1 VRRAL
6 EVGVLSGY
14 AAAGAMA
21 AGIAVA
27 LGRDPFTT
35 SSWVDLDGSERIVW
49 SVALGGVLAALTIVT
64 TRVVAR
70 RTRAVRALHEALRPA
85 VRDADGLTIACMAL
99 ASGIGEELL
108 FRGLLVPIVGVTLSA
123 LAFGFLHQVRGTA
136 RWVWASWAFGMGILF
151 GLAFVITGSLVGPIV
166 AHVAI
171 NFANLRFIRDTEP
184 GGYSRSPLSPPSPHA
199 TP

>member
-14 AAAGAMA
+14 AAAGAIA

-27 LGRDPFTT
+27 LGQDPLTT
-35 SSWVDLDGSERIVW
+35 PSWVGLEGDERLVW
-49 SVALGGVLAALTIVT
+49 SVVLGGVLGAVTILA

-70 RTRAVRALHEALRPA
+70 RVRGVRALHEALRPA
-85 VRDADGLTIACMAL
+85 VRDVDGLAIGCMAL
-99 ASGIGEELL
+99 ASGVGEELL
-108 FRGLLVPIVGVTLSA
+108 FRGLLVPLVGVVLSA
-123 LAFGFLHQVRGTA
+123 LAFGLLHQVRGPA
-136 RWVWASWAFGMGILF
+136 RWVWASWAFGMGLLF
-151 GLAFVITGSLVGPIV
+151 GLLFVITGSLVGPIV

-171 NFANLRFIRDTEP
+171 NFANLRFIRDNEP
-184 GGYSRSPLSPPSPHA
+184 GGYSRSPLSAPSPHA